1 MNFNYSLLSMS
12 QLTTNENSSLSISIK
27 KPLAFVQPVIRDS
40 SSRSMNPNS
49 FSYANQSRKLSMNK
63 RTDFNDHEK

>member
-1 MNFNYSLLSMS
+1 MS

-27 KPLAFVQPVIRDS
+27 KPLAFVQPVIRDSSPS